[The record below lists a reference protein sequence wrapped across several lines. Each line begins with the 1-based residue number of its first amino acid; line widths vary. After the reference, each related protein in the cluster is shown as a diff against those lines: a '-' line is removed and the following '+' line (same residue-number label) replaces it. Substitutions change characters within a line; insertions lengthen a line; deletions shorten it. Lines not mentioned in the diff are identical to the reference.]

1 MKRALLCF
9 AVLTLFIPSVQASA
23 APQWK
28 CPQWHDLMR
37 KHGLPIRVF
46 DHIMWRESR
55 CIPTAIGWNY
65 FAGKDHTDCVLSPAP
80 VYKNCKA
87 VKSYDVGLLQAN
99 STWRSLTARVCKR
112 PARQL
117 IRSLTDPSCNLKV
130 ASVLWD
136 NGKGLSNWR
145 ATSGK

>member
-1 MKRALLCF
+1 MKRYVLCF
-9 AVLTLFIPSVQASA
+9 ALLTVFINPVQASA

-65 FAGKDHTDCVLSPAP
+65 RKGRDHTNCVLSPARS
-80 VYKNCKA
+80 YKNCKA
-87 VKSYDVGLLQAN
+87 VRSYDVGLVQIN
-99 STWRSLTARVCKR
+99 SGHRSLTARVCKR
-112 PARQL
+112 PANQL

-136 NGKGLSNWR
+136 DGKGASNWGTR
-145 ATSGK
+145 SSR